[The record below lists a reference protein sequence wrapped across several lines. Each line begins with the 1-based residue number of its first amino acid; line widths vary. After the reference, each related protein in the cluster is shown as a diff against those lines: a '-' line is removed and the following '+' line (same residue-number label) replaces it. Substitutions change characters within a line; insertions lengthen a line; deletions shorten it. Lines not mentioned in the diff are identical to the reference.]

1 MVISLVMRY
10 KKLTTLTIDS
20 AQRKSLLPWVIL
32 LAGFLAMYLPTLYDL
47 FNGVWRTDKQAHG
60 PIVLAVS
67 IWFFYFKTQ
76 DLKETAVPLKAAPIL
91 GLGVFVLG
99 LLMYVLGRSQSVLF
113 LEVGSL
119 VFILL
124 GILFTFWGTKLARHY
139 WFAFFFLLFVIPLP
153 SSLVDAATQPMKI
166 AASYGAYHLLSWL
179 GYPVTRFGVII
190 NIGPYPLFVADACAG
205 LNSLFTLEA
214 LGLLYMNIMRHESA
228 LRNALLAALIIPI
241 SFTANVTRVT
251 VLALITYHLG
261 KEAGEGFLHGFSGMV
276 LFMTALSLIIVV
288 DSLLRKVSLW
298 WESKKNKQSNMAKA
312 NASI

>member
-1 MVISLVMRY
+1 MRY

-20 AQRKSLLPWVIL
+20 AQRKSLLPWVVL

-91 GLGVFVLG
+91 GLVVFVLG

-124 GILFTFWGTKLARHY
+124 GILYTFWGTKLARHY

-288 DSLLRKVSLW
+288 DSLLRKFSLW
-298 WESKKNKQSNMAKA
+298 WESKKNEKSGMSKTG
-312 NASI
+312 ASI

>member
-1 MVISLVMRY
+1 M
-10 KKLTTLTIDS
+10 
-20 AQRKSLLPWVIL
+20 L
-32 LAGFLAMYLPTLYDL
+32 LAGFLAMYLPTFYDL
-47 FNGVWRTDKQAHG
+47 INGVWRTDKQAHG

-76 DLKETAVPLKAAPIL
+76 DLKENRIPLEPAPIL
-91 GLGVFVLG
+91 GLSVFIPG
-99 LLMYVLGRSQSVLF
+99 LLMYVLGRSQNVLF

-124 GILFTFWGTKLARHY
+124 GILFSFWGVKLARHY

-166 AASYGAYHLLSWL
+166 AASYGAYHLLNWMS
-179 GYPVTRFGVII
+179 YPVTRFGVII

-276 LFMTALSLIIVV
+276 LFMTALSLIIVM

-298 WESKKNKQSNMAKA
+298 WESKKSKQLSMRKTGAR
-312 NASI
+312 I

>member
-1 MVISLVMRY
+1 M
-10 KKLTTLTIDS
+10 TTLSNFKGNLKDDGF
-20 AQRKSLLPWVIL
+20 QGEKYKSLLPWVVL
-32 LAGFLAMYLPTLYDL
+32 VAGFTAMYLPTFYDL
-47 FNGVWRTDKQAHG
+47 FNGVWLTDKQAHG

-76 DLKETAVPLKAAPIL
+76 ALKDRSISLKTAPIS
-91 GLGVFVLG
+91 GFFAFVVG
-99 LLMYVLGRSQSVLF
+99 LLMYVLGRSQNVLF

-119 VFILL
+119 IFILL
-124 GILFTFWGTKLARHY
+124 GVLFSFWGTKLARHY

-166 AASYGAYHLLSWL
+166 AASYGAFHLLNWME
-179 GYPVTRFGVII
+179 YPVTRFGVII

-214 LGLLYMNIMRHESA
+214 LGLLYMNIVRHESA
-228 LRNALLAALIIPI
+228 LRNAILAALIIPI

-251 VLALITYHLG
+251 VLALITYHMG

-276 LFMTALSLIIVV
+276 LFLTALSLIIFV
-288 DSLLRKVSLW
+288 DSLLRKISEWWALRRTKVAVATTKVSV
-298 WESKKNKQSNMAKA
+298 SP
-312 NASI
+312 

>member
-20 AQRKSLLPWVIL
+20 AQRKSLLPWVVL
-32 LAGFLAMYLPTLYDL
+32 LAGFLAMYLPTFYDL

-76 DLKETAVPLKAAPIL
+76 DLKETVIPLKAAPIL
-91 GLGVFVLG
+91 GFLVFVLG

-124 GILFTFWGTKLARHY
+124 GILYTFWGTKLARHY

-288 DSLLRKVSLW
+288 DSLLRKLSLW
-298 WESKKNKQSNMAKA
+298 WESKKNEQSGMSKTG
-312 NASI
+312 ASI

>member
-1 MVISLVMRY
+1 M
-10 KKLTTLTIDS
+10 TTLTTDS
-20 AQRKSLLPWVIL
+20 VQRKLLLPWVVLI
-32 LAGFLAMYLPTLYDL
+32 AGFLAMYLPTLYDL
-47 FNGVWRTDKQAHG
+47 FTGVWRTDKQAHG

-76 DLKETAVPLKAAPIL
+76 SLKETAIPLKPSPLL
-91 GLGVFVLG
+91 GLIVFLLG
-99 LLMYVLGRSQSVLF
+99 LLMYVLGRSQNVLF

-124 GILFTFWGTKLARHY
+124 GVLFSFWGTKLARHY

-166 AASYGAYHLLSWL
+166 AASYGAYHLLTWL
-179 GYPVTRFGVII
+179 WYPVTRFGVII

-288 DSLLRKVSLW
+288 DSLLRKLSLW
-298 WESKKNKQSNMAKA
+298 WESKNNKPSGMRKA
-312 NASI
+312 GASV

>member
-1 MVISLVMRY
+1 MQKI
-10 KKLTTLTIDS
+10 LTNLNFDS
-20 AQRKSLLPWVIL
+20 AQRKLLLPWVLL
-32 LAGFLAMYLPTLYDL
+32 LAGFVAMYLPTFYDL
-47 FNGVWRTDKQAHG
+47 FHGVWRTDKQAHG

-76 DLKETAVPLKAAPIL
+76 ALNEQPVTLKPAPYLGWPLFI
-91 GLGVFVLG
+91 LG
-99 LLMYVLGRSQSVLF
+99 LLMYVLGRSQNVLF

-119 VFILL
+119 VFVLL
-124 GILFTFWGTKLARHY
+124 GMLLGFWGSKLARHY

-166 AASYGAYHLLSWL
+166 AASYGAYHLLTWM

-276 LFMTALSLIIVV
+276 LFMTALFLIMVV
-288 DSLLRKVSLW
+288 DSLLRRVSLW
-298 WESKKNKQSNMAKA
+298 WEAKKTTQTSTAKVA
-312 NASI
+312 GL